1 MTDIPISQ
9 PLREAVPAL
18 ASSERRLRIVL
29 PTLKD
34 PRIMVA
40 VAQTLWVVLGQ
51 TTYYFNRD
59 PVQLT
64 AAIGTA
70 LLLDFILM
78 IVVLRQ
84 IALPLSA
91 YLTGLSIGILLESYD
106 WRIFVVASCWGILSK
121 YLIRD
126 SKRHFFNPSNFALVV
141 ALLVCPSIATIAPGS
156 QWGADYRVAVVIIA
170 LGLLMM
176 RRLNRLHLAIAW
188 IAGYVVMAFVRM
200 ALGQGGMV
208 FALGPM
214 TGAEFALF
222 TFVMLP
228 DPKASPPTRRA
239 RIHWGFSIAIL
250 DGIMRYFEIRYSM
263 FFSLF
268 IHTAMLPIIHAIT
281 SRQGLEESSY
291 WRLWRAD
298 VTRSARRTTPA

>member
-1 MTDIPISQ
+1 MADIPVSQ
-9 PLREAVPAL
+9 TQT
-18 ASSERRLRIVL
+18 SERQPKLLSDARLRVVI

-40 VAQTLWVVLGQ
+40 AAQTLWVVLGQ

-70 LLLDFILM
+70 LVLDFVLM
-78 IVVLRQ
+78 LVVLRQ
-84 IALPLSA
+84 ITLPLSA

-106 WRIFVVASCWGILSK
+106 WRIFVVASVWGILSK
-121 YLIRD
+121 YLVRD
-126 SKRHFFNPSNFALVV
+126 SKRHFFNPSNFGLVV
-141 ALLVCPSIATIAPGS
+141 ALLLCPQIATIAPGS
-156 QWGADYRVAVVIIA
+156 QWGADYRVAVVIIV

-176 RRLNRLHLAIAW
+176 KRLNRLHLAVAW
-188 IAGYVVMAFVRM
+188 LAGYVMMACVRM

-239 RIHWGFSIAIL
+239 RIHWGLSIAVL
-250 DGIMRYFEIRYSM
+250 DGVMRYFEIRYSM

-268 IHTAMLPIIHAIT
+268 IHCAMLPVVHWIT
-281 SRQGLEESSY
+281 ARQGFEEGSY
-291 WRLWRAD
+291 WRLWG
-298 VTRSARRTTPA
+298 VPIGRSTGK